1 MRCWDTS
8 KAYQTES
15 ELTQAGFLMA
25 IQVDLILLCFIL
37 LHFADCF
44 FANGNLCKIWQLQ
57 VVKNPPASAGDAREL
72 GSIPGVGDGNPLQ

>member
-15 ELTQAGFLMA
+15 ELTQAGFSMA

-44 FANGNLCKIWQLQ
+44 LQ
-57 VVKNPPASAGDAREL
+57 MEIYVRF
-72 GSIPGVGDGNPLQ
+72 GSCRW